1 MLKVPQLDDLTY
13 EQRVKRA
20 VSRIPAM
27 TDKWT
32 DFNSHDPGITV
43 LQMYAWLTDMLGYY
57 MNATGDVHV
66 EKYLKLLG
74 IEPKAAK
81 AAESFVILENIK
93 ESISL
98 QKGTRFFAGI
108 IPFELAEDYTY
119 LYNRFSSFIQETD
132 GVGMDLTT
140 FAGYDGD
147 YIEIFSERFEEK
159 AIAYFGFERM
169 LQEGD
174 CLYISVK
181 EEAKRN
187 PFDEQFRLCTLTWEY
202 YTEAGWKTLYVEDE
216 TCGFLKSGFLKI
228 KNIKD
233 MSEWQHE
240 GSFEKAFYIRC
251 TLKQNLYDSI
261 PKIGKIYVNPMKVIQ
276 KATICQRGE
285 VLEQL
290 QIGTTNGCANQEVL
304 FDYPNVYKF
313 SLLLFDHEDDKN
325 GYELWTMVDHLEDAD
340 YKEMVFSYDRE
351 KRCICFGDGIHG
363 MVPIQKKRICVTGLE
378 ISDFEQ
384 GNVLAGEITE
394 TDCALIADA
403 KVYNP
408 VAAQGG
414 REKENLQAMLKRMEE
429 TLFVQNRMA
438 SEADYQ
444 NIILNTPGL
453 MLDLVHVI
461 PGHVYGELYRRDR
474 SMNEIIAVVKPY
486 SKSLTPKLSEIYQ
499 QMILSHI
506 EKYRLLNTKVSIVS
520 PVYVGIE
527 VYGKIL
533 LQIDTKEARE
543 KVQAKI
549 KELIDYQGK
558 ERPFGNMISYGKV
571 FTSLEAMEEVKLV
584 RELSMEKNGFAAK
597 KNDRGD
603 ILCQEDAL
611 SFVEQ
616 MNIEFC

>member
-27 TDKWT
+27 TDQWT

-57 MNATGDVHV
+57 MNATGDIHV

-119 LYNRFSSFIQETD
+119 LYNRFSSSIQETD

-147 YIEIFSERFEEK
+147 YIEVFSERFEEK

-181 EEAKRN
+181 EEVNRN

-251 TLKQNLYDSI
+251 TLKQNLYDRI

-276 KATICQRGE
+276 KATICQCGE

-363 MVPIQKKRICVTGLE
+363 MVPLQKKRICVTGLE

-414 REKENLQAMLKRMEE
+414 RGKENLQAMLKRMEE

-438 SEADYQ
+438 SVADYQ

-474 SMNEIIAVVKPY
+474 SLNEIIAVVKPY

-527 VYGKIL
+527 VYGKIV

>member
-147 YIEIFSERFEEK
+147 YIEIFSESFEEK

-187 PFDEQFRLCTLTWEY
+187 PFDEQFRLCTLSWEY
-202 YTEAGWKTLYVEDE
+202 YTEEGWKTLYVEDE

-261 PKIGKIYVNPMKVIQ
+261 PQIGKIYVNPMKVIQ

-313 SLLLFDHEDDKN
+313 SLLLFDHEDGKN

-474 SMNEIIAVVKPY
+474 SLNEIIAVVKPY

-527 VYGKIL
+527 VYGKIV

>member
-147 YIEIFSERFEEK
+147 YIEVFSERFEEK

-181 EEAKRN
+181 EEVNRN

-313 SLLLFDHEDDKN
+313 SLLLFDHEDGKN

-363 MVPIQKKRICVTGLE
+363 MVPLQKKRICVTGLE

-474 SMNEIIAVVKPY
+474 SLNEIIAVVKPY

-527 VYGKIL
+527 VYGKIV